1 MILPKIEER
10 TLCAPIIILHK
21 QHWFESDWEING
33 NHKTPWYSFSDGL
46 YRKKIENAG
55 GETAYDKMARKNRR
69 PEKPR
74 IELKDKMII
83 FKG

>member
-10 TLCAPIIILHK
+10 TLYAPIIILHK
-21 QHWFESDWEING
+21 QHWFESDWENNG
-33 NHKTPWYSFSDGL
+33 NHKTPWYSFSDGF
-46 YRKKIENAG
+46 YRQIIEDAD
-55 GETAYDKMARKNRR
+55 GETACDKMARKNRR

-74 IELKDKMII
+74 MELDEKMII

>member
-33 NHKTPWYSFSDGL
+33 NHKTPWYSFSDGF
-46 YRKKIENAG
+46 YR
-55 GETAYDKMARKNRR
+55 
-69 PEKPR
+69 
-74 IELKDKMII
+74 
-83 FKG
+83 